1 MNQKRN
7 PDSSAN
13 CPRPVRSQCKPFR
26 RCPDFEGRCPGFKS
40 PCPESKTFRPGLDNA
55 CPRLESSCPDY
66 LDGCPDFFQ
75 SCPEFAVSC
84 PVYFRVCPDFLTLAP
99 VLKGVA
105 PIFLSPTRISKA
117 LKTGNLARFQPS
129 KAEKLPKDRGLP
141 SPADSSGES
150 AKRALDLAFEI
161 TRQIQ
166 NVTT

>member
-1 MNQKRN
+1 MNQKRH
-7 PDSSAN
+7 PGSSAD
-13 CPRPVRSQCKPFR
+13 CPRPVKSRRNPFT
-26 RCPDFEGRCPGFKS
+26 RCPEFESRCPGFKS
-40 PCPESKTFRPGLDNA
+40 PCPESKTFHPVLDNA
-55 CPRLESSCPDY
+55 CPDY

-75 SCPEFAVSC
+75 SCPEFAGRC

-129 KAEKLPKDRGLP
+129 KAEKLPKDGGLP
-141 SPADSSGES
+141 SPADSSGE
-150 AKRALDLAFEI
+150 AGKRALDLAFEI

-166 NVTT
+166 QIK